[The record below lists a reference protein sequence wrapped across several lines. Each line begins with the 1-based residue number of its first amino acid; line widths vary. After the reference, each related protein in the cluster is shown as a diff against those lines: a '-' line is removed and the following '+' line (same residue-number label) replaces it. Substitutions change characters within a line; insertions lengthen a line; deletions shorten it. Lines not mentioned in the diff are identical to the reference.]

1 MSTGDEQTRAD
12 GLIGTLLAGHEGEDV
27 DSALAA
33 LLSDVDDY
41 DDLAFCL
48 ASRAVAALTLLA
60 YELGSSPWV
69 LWEHVIS

>member
-1 MSTGDEQTRAD
+1 MFPGDEQTRAD
-12 GLIGTLLAGHEGEDV
+12 GIIGSLLAGFEGEDV

-48 ASRAVAALTLLA
+48 ASRAVAALSILAAEVGADPWLLWG
-60 YELGSSPWV
+60 YC
-69 LWEHVIS
+69 IS